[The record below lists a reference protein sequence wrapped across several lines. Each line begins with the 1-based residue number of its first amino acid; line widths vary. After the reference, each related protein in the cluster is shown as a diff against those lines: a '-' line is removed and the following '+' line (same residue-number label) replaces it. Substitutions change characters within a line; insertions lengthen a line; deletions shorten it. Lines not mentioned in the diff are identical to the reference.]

1 MESIE
6 NIKSVYRRIEDEA
19 RCELNKVQQQIYRI
33 STLRLLLFVAGI
45 AGIIYFRTESW
56 AVLTGIALVTLLP
69 FILLIKYHN
78 RLFHRKDYLEK
89 EAEVNRQELAA
100 LDYDTSCFDGGE
112 EFADPAHLYAYDLD
126 VFGTHSLFQYIN
138 RTCTEPG
145 RRLLADW
152 LGQHLTK
159 KEDILERQ
167 AAVRELA
174 PELKFRQRFRILGL
188 LHKGKAA
195 DETELKAW
203 AASPGI
209 FRKSRLLRVLPATVT
224 GINGVCLLLV
234 VAGYLPAS
242 MWGVIWTLFV
252 VAGFAFTGKITKIQ
266 AVYGKKLQILGTYAG
281 LLRLMETRPMQ
292 CRLLKSIKEEIGDE
306 QRKASL
312 SISRLSK
319 LMNELDQRNNMFMY
333 VILNGLFFW
342 ELRQIMRIEAWK
354 EQYAGELPQWLD
366 ALGQMDA
373 LNSLATFAYNHPAYA
388 YPTLLDKA
396 DMAAA
401 KAGISSDAR
410 KAGAA
415 NTGSNARFILRA
427 KALGHPLMHRD
438 RCVRNDIDME
448 KRPFFIII
456 TGANM
461 AGKSTYLRTIGVNY
475 LLACT
480 GMPVCAEEM
489 EVYPARLITSLRTSD
504 SLTDNESY
512 FFAELKRLK
521 LIIDKLQ
528 AGEELFIILDE
539 ILKGTNSMDKQ
550 KGSFA
555 LIKQFMALEA
565 DGIIATHDLLLGTLI
580 DLFPENIRNFRFE
593 ADITDNELTFSYR
606 LCPGVAQN
614 MNACF
619 LMKKMGIAVTD

>member
-6 NIKSVYRRIEDEA
+6 NIKSAYRRIADEA
-19 RCELNKVQQQIYRI
+19 QQELNKVQQQIYRI
-33 STLRLLLFVAGI
+33 GTLRLLLFVAGV
-45 AGIIYFRTESW
+45 AGIIYFRSESW
-56 AVLTGIALVTLLP
+56 AVLAGIALVTLLP

-78 RLFHRKDYLEK
+78 RLFYRKDYLEK
-89 EAEVNRQELAA
+89 EIEINRQELAA
-100 LDYDTSCFDGGE
+100 LDYDISGFDDGE
-112 EFADPAHLYAYDLD
+112 EFVNPAHLYTYDLD
-126 VFGTHSLFQYIN
+126 VFGAHSLFQYIN

-145 RRLLADW
+145 KRLLAEW
-152 LGQHLTK
+152 LGKHLEK
-159 KEDILERQ
+159 KEDILKRQ
-167 AAVRELA
+167 AAVCELA
-174 PELKFRQRFRILGL
+174 PELQFRQRFRILGL

-203 AASPGI
+203 AASPSV
-209 FRKSRLLRVLPATVT
+209 FRRNKFLCVLPAIIASVNV
-224 GINGVCLLLV
+224 ICVLLI

-242 MWGVIWTLFV
+242 IWGAIWTCFV
-252 VAGFAFTGKITKIQ
+252 TASFAFTGKITKMQ

-281 LLRLMETRPMQ
+281 LLRLMEAQPMQ
-292 CRLLKSIKEEIGDE
+292 CGLLKEIKEKIGGE
-306 QRKASL
+306 KRKASL

-319 LMNELDQRNNMFMY
+319 LMNELDQRNNVFMY

-354 EQYAGELPQWLD
+354 EQYAGELPQWLT
-366 ALGQMDA
+366 ALGQTDS
-373 LNSLATFAYNHPAYA
+373 LNSLATFAYNHPGYS
-388 YPTLLDKA
+388 YPTLFDKA
-396 DMAAA
+396 DIISG
-401 KAGISSDAR
+401 KECPDNGSGCNSRPCAG
-410 KAGAA
+410 
-415 NTGSNARFILRA
+415 NGSGFMLRA

-461 AGKSTYLRTIGVNY
+461 AGKSTYLRTVGINY

-504 SLTDNESY
+504 SLNDNESY

-539 ILKGTNSMDKQ
+539 ILKGTNSVDKQ

-555 LIKQFMALEA
+555 LTRQFMTLRAN
-565 DGIIATHDLLLGTLI
+565 GIIATHDLLLGTLI
-580 DLFPENIRNFRFE
+580 DLFPENIRNYRFE

-606 LCPGVAQN
+606 LRPGVAQN